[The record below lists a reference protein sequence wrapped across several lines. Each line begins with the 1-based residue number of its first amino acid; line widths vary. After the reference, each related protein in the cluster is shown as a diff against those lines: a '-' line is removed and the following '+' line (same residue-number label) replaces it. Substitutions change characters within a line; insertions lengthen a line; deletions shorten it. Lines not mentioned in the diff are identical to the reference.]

1 MERKAIIHHIYLV
14 ALLGVFSLTSCE
26 KERNDVSE
34 KRVKKES
41 MVDIGARFPELRD
54 SRNDTVYVALYP
66 SAMLYLI
73 DKGLVQSQANIDAIK
88 KAMSQQLPIVRVKVY
103 EGNPCEIAE
112 VYPPTE
118 EDIARYKESL
128 QE

>member
-14 ALLGVFSLTSCE
+14 ALLGMFSLTSCKKE
-26 KERNDVSE
+26 KTETGE
-34 KRVKKES
+34 KRVKAES
-41 MVDIGARFPELRD
+41 MIDIGARFPELRD
-54 SRNDTVYVALYP
+54 TRNDTVYVALYP

-73 DKGLVQSQANIDAIK
+73 DKGLVQSQASIDAIK
-88 KAMSQQLPIVRVKVY
+88 KAMSRQLPIVRVKVY
-103 EGNPCEIAE
+103 EGNPREIAE

-128 QE
+128 HE